1 MSFATGC
8 RSRPKDPETEIR
20 EFIARA
26 EMFAEKEDLG
36 ELRALF
42 ADDFRGKGRYSKQ
55 QLVSMINFQ
64 FLRRQ
69 KIFVLSRIS
78 QISFPTERT
87 ATVDLLAAL
96 TGRPVN
102 SPDELKSLRADLVK
116 FKLTLAKDDG
126 EWAITAAHWSRANM
140 RSLLEASGL
149 MP

>member
-36 ELRALF
+36 ALRELF
-42 ADDFRGKGRYSKQ
+42 ADDFRGKGRYSKP
-55 QLVSMINFQ
+55 QLISMINFQ

-69 KIFVLSRIS
+69 KIFVLSRIT
-78 QISFPTERT
+78 QISFPTEQT

-96 TGRPVN
+96 TGRPVD

-116 FKLTLAKDDG
+116 FKLTLVKDGD
-126 EWAITAAHWSRANM
+126 WAISAAHWSRANIRGLM
-140 RSLLEASGL
+140 EASGL
-149 MP
+149 IP